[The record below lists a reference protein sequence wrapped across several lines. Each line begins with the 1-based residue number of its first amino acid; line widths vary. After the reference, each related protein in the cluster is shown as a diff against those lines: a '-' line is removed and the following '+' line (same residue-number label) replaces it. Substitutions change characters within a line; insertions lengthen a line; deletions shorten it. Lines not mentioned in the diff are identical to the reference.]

1 MAQPG
6 ADPRGFGRRTF
17 IRAAGGA
24 GLGFVLF
31 ARLPGGMARALA
43 ELPGGTLDPVGVDK
57 FVTPL
62 LVPPVMP
69 RAGTLAQP
77 GGRSV
82 DYYEISVRQLRQQIL
97 SRHAGTGRCG

>member
-31 ARLPGGMARALA
+31 ARLPGGMAKA
-43 ELPGGTLDPVGVDK
+43 
-57 FVTPL
+57 
-62 LVPPVMP
+62 
-69 RAGTLAQP
+69 LAQP